1 MGSVALVVLSSH
13 WRRWIRGIRRLLV
26 HSNGEWLGYLGGRAC
41 SSFLKNK
48 KISVLNLK
56 KVYQYFSSIQNLINK
71 KKAVA
76 AAPVAGQIIATIS
89 NAQAPGSFQPGGYLT
104 AISKVLNSSNGQ
116 VSACSAN
123 LTTQTAPY
131 TFMNGTFNFLSHLPR
146 ARV

>member
-1 MGSVALVVLSSH
+1 MESDLVISAAAPAFTISA
-13 WRRWIRGIRRLLV
+13 ICQ
-26 HSNGEWLGYLGGRAC
+26 A
-41 SSFLKNK
+41 FKKKQKNLCIK
-48 KISVLNLK
+48 FK
-56 KVYQYFSSIQNLINK
+56 KVYQFFSSTQNLINK